1 MNWKVR
7 FKNPTFVVT
16 TAIPGVIILA
26 QMILAFINEF
36 IAPTGYSITD
46 DAISGFMG
54 IVNFFALTFLGLGGV
69 VDPTTK
75 GVSDSRQAM
84 RYEEPKDNDTTRTF

>member
-1 MNWKVR
+1 M
-7 FKNPTFVVT
+7 T

-36 IAPTGYSITD
+36 IVPTGYSITD
-46 DAISGFMG
+46 DAINGFMA
-54 IVNFFALTFLGLGGV
+54 IVNFFALTFLGIGAV

-75 GVSDSRQAM
+75 GVSDSQQAL
-84 RYEEPKDNDTTRTF
+84 RYDEPKNTNQF